1 MQVTLDLT
9 RNMKE
14 MKKMFQ
20 IAAFNVLAHNR
31 DDHSKNF
38 AFLMEDN
45 GDWQVS
51 PAYDLTFSYEPGGE
65 HCTTLM
71 GEGKTPSRSHLEKLA
86 DLFSISKADTQTIL
100 DRITIALSQ
109 WPSFAEEAGIRKS
122 SMKIIQKQISP

>member
-1 MQVTLDLT
+1 
-9 RNMKE
+9 
-14 MKKMFQ
+14 
-20 IAAFNVLAHNR
+20 
-31 DDHSKNF
+31 
-38 AFLMEDN
+38 MEDN

-51 PAYDLTFSYEPGGE
+51 PAYDLAFSYGLGGE
-65 HCTTLM
+65 HRTTLT
-71 GEGKTPSRSHLEKLA
+71 GGKTPSRSHLEKLA